1 MLSSLL
7 SKSDKTSLNLSD
19 ILLTFPFLFYSESFY
34 IRSLISVAH
43 IIRRRKTADPRFR
56 PSFSFFLFTSTH
68 FLILILDEVS
78 LLAVTCQPFGAEH
91 HVVANAAPLTEL
103 TK

>member
-1 MLSSLL
+1 M
-7 SKSDKTSLNLSD
+7 
-19 ILLTFPFLFYSESFY
+19 
-34 IRSLISVAH
+34 
-43 IIRRRKTADPRFR
+43 ADPRFR